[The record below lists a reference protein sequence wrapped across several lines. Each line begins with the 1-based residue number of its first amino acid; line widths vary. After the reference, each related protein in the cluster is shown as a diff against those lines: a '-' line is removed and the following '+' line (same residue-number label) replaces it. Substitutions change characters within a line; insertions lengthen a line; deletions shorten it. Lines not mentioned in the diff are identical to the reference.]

1 MLQEQTHRKSCF
13 WNFSWRRKLVRV
25 HIGEVVF
32 LKASGVSSFMFSSM
46 HSSSPAE
53 LTIIKIFGCIGGKH
67 VSADSTIHAST
78 NPSKITKKTN
88 RQKKKKVCL
97 FVQMWRSCD
106 ASLVLKS
113 AVTGELTSR
122 RVWCPDRRSGGG
134 GGGGGDSRIRRPR
147 GGRRR
152 CR

>member
-1 MLQEQTHRKSCF
+1 MVL
-13 WNFSWRRKLVRV
+13 
-25 HIGEVVF
+25 

-88 RQKKKKVCL
+88 RPKEKKSACL
-97 FVQMWRSCD
+97 FRCGCD

-122 RVWCPDRRSGGG
+122 RV
-134 GGGGGDSRIRRPR
+134 
-147 GGRRR
+147 
-152 CR
+152 